1 MPAIALIEM
10 RYQADKGKE
19 LYTELV
25 DDKISS
31 VWDEV
36 RESLPEEV
44 VKLISTEG
52 AF

>member
-1 MPAIALIEM
+1 M

-31 VWDEV
+31 VWEEV
-36 RESLPEEV
+36 RDTLPEEV
-44 VKLISTEG
+44 TKLISTDG
-52 AF
+52 MF